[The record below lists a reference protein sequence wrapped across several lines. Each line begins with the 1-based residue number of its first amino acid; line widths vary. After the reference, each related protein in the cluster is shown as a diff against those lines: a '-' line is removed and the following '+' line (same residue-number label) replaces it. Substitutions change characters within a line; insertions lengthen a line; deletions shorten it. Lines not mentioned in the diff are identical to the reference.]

1 MREKILKNKKG
12 GIRKMST
19 IPYKEIRE
27 IIRENSYSI
36 DDIVEKNLERVPRE
50 KIRELMNDDDYKGE

>member
-1 MREKILKNKKG
+1 
-12 GIRKMST
+12 MST

-27 IIRENSYSI
+27 IIREKEILEDNI
-36 DDIVEKNLERVPRE
+36 EDRLEKVPRE

>member
-1 MREKILKNKKG
+1 
-12 GIRKMST
+12 MST

>member
-1 MREKILKNKKG
+1 
-12 GIRKMST
+12 MST

-27 IIRENSYSI
+27 LINNREILEDNI
-36 DDIVEKNLERVPRE
+36 EDRLEKVPRE